1 MTTQELVHRIC
12 ERPSMFVRD
21 ETFCSVAAF
30 LDGHDWMLWQVNG
43 QEREATDLGGF
54 RLWLADICWKGC
66 GMPRNMNWSFY
77 IRKMYPEDAA
87 ALRFLPVLLDEYL
100 TLRDCSEPMADTS
113 PAEQEEI
120 LAALKR
126 SVEDHAAGRWI
137 SLEDYEAQIQAERQK
152 RDATKDK
159 H

>member
-1 MTTQELVHRIC
+1 
-12 ERPSMFVRD
+12 MFVRD

-30 LDGHDWMLWQVNG
+30 
-43 QEREATDLGGF
+43 
-54 RLWLADICWKGC
+54 
-66 GMPRNMNWSFY
+66 
-77 IRKMYPEDAA
+77 AA

-100 TLRDCSEPMADTS
+100 TLHDCSEPMADTS